1 MDIPELDMDDF
12 MGYLTNDREL
22 DPDESATLKSLFSDR
37 LLGIDSPLPSM
48 TLGGSRQGSAL
59 QAREPTL
66 LSPARTQR
74 KENLCMHLCIKSK
87 QSECVPGLL
96 GIGSPLSNMTAG
108 GSRQGSAL
116 QAREVALP
124 LPCGNSNRW
133 TPWSILAGMWMH
145 PSIVNYGGM

>member
-37 LLGIDSPLPSM
+37 LLGIDSPLPSI

-66 LSPARTQR
+66 LSRARPQR
-74 KENLCMHLCIKSK
+74 KGTPCMHQCIRNHA
-87 QSECVPGLL
+87 
-96 GIGSPLSNMTAG
+96 I
-108 GSRQGSAL
+108 
-116 QAREVALP
+116 
-124 LPCGNSNRW
+124 
-133 TPWSILAGMWMH
+133 
-145 PSIVNYGGM
+145 